1 MITIPR
7 WWPSHATAMTVG
19 VIMALTMPVHVA
31 RAQTVLSDYRIT
43 TWTEQDGLPPGAIWS
58 LGQDPSGFLWLGA
71 DAGLLRFDG
80 ARFVTWESLGG
91 QALQPGPVQVLC
103 VATDGSLWIAH
114 RDGGVSRI
122 QRDQVRFFDAD
133 DGLSDGIVASIVQD
147 GDGVMWVSG
156 SGGVHRFDGVRWRRA
171 GDGLPDRPV
180 IAMSVSAS
188 GDMSVIV
195 DGTVYGRR
203 ARAAVFQQIG
213 ASDDATTRAVAQDT
227 AGRVWVTDRFTGV
240 RRIDDSRPMPG
251 VQNGKGYRLL
261 AGRRGDLWVATFGQ
275 GVWRLR
281 ADARGAFR
289 AERATDLNGLSNNVI
304 YALLEDREGNIWVG
318 TTDGLNRLT
327 PQKMTH
333 LLTPD
338 LVTGLEPAPDATIWA
353 GTADALVRITQTGE
367 EVQRLPGVRPRA
379 MHVDAQGTLWVATDE
394 SVVRMTAGA
403 RAPEV
408 VISGLRHVRS
418 MTSDFEGRL
427 WLFDSDRGL
436 VRWQGRRLDPVS
448 LPHGFEDSRVTL
460 MFTSSDG
467 TVWMSGDR
475 KIASV
480 NRSGDARVYGTA
492 DGLDIGSARAFYSD
506 KSGVLWIAGSTGL
519 SRLSDGRF
527 VTLRRSGGL
536 PAESLTGIVQD
547 DEGMIWVGAG
557 SGIVRI
563 DRAAFD
569 HVAAGGVDESHFAV
583 YDSAD
588 GVAGTVG
595 WNGQR
600 SALRTGDGRLW
611 FLTASGVTVVD
622 PETLGEDRV
631 PVPVRIEQVAFD
643 DRRAAAAGLEALPA
657 GVARLQIEYTV
668 PNLTTPRRTRFR
680 YRLEGFDPEWIDAGR
695 QRQAIYT
702 NLPPRSYRFIV
713 QARNDDGDWS
723 SAQSAWAFTVQ
734 PAFYQTTW
742 FVALSAITLVAVGWT
757 AWRVRVRQV
766 HKQYALLLRERARL
780 SREIHDTLLQSLAG
794 VALQCDALAND
805 PNPTPKNWRLG
816 LTLLR
821 KQVEEYIRECRQ
833 TIWDLRSP
841 TLEHYDLP
849 MALRMAA
856 ERTTSAAG
864 VALDVEVIGTT
875 QRCPSRIEQQ
885 LLRIGQEAI
894 INAARHAAAQRV
906 RVELRYS
913 AGAVGLR
920 VSDDGRGFDP
930 ADPMHQVRGHWGLV
944 SMKERAEAVGGRV
957 TITSRADE
965 GTAVDVV
972 VPLPAHGSAPDDA
985 SHPDP
990 LHRRS
995 SDRAGGDRADHQPAA

>member
-1 MITIPR
+1 MSAILRR
-7 WWPSHATAMTVG
+7 WSHTTAMTGG
-19 VIMALTMPVHVA
+19 VVMALTIPAHVA
-31 RAQTVLSDYRIT
+31 GAQTVLSDYRIT
-43 TWTEQDGLPPGAIWS
+43 AWTEQDGLPPGAIWA
-58 LGQDPSGFLWLGA
+58 LAQDASGFLWIGA

-80 ARFVTWESLGG
+80 ARFVSWDALGG
-91 QALQPGPVQVLC
+91 PALQPGAIQALSVSR
-103 VATDGSLWIAH
+103 DGSLWTAH
-114 RDGGVSRI
+114 ADGGVSRI
-122 QRDQVRFFDAD
+122 QRGQISFYNSE
-133 DGLSDGIVASIVQD
+133 DGLSDGTVTSLLQD
-147 GDGVMWVSG
+147 TDGVMWASG
-156 SGGVHRFDGVRWRRA
+156 SGGVHRFEGNRWRPD
-171 GDGLPDRPV
+171 GEGLPDRPV
-180 IAMSVSAS
+180 IAMSVSSA
-188 GDMSVIV
+188 GDMTVIV

-203 ARAAVFQQIG
+203 AHSTTFQRIG
-213 ASDDATTRAVAQDT
+213 ASDDATTRAVVQDT
-227 AGRVWVTDRFTGV
+227 DGRVWVTDRFTGV
-240 RRIDDSRPMPG
+240 RRLDAPRPLPG

-338 LVTGLEPAPDATIWA
+338 LVTGLEAAPNGAIWA
-353 GTADALVRITQTGE
+353 GTAEAIVRITQTGE
-367 EVQRLPGVRPRA
+367 ELQRLPGLRPRA
-379 MHVDAQGTLWVATDE
+379 MHVDARGALWVATDE
-394 SVVRMTAGA
+394 SVVRVTAGA
-403 RAPEV
+403 RAPER
-408 VISGLRHVRS
+408 VIDGLRHVRS
-418 MTSDFEGRL
+418 MTSDLDGRL
-427 WLFDSDRGL
+427 WIFDSDRGL
-436 VRWQGRRLDPVS
+436 VRWHGGRLEVVS
-448 LPHGFEDSRVTL
+448 LPPGFEDSRVTL
-460 MFTSSDG
+460 LFTGGDG

-480 NRSGDARVYGTA
+480 DRNGDARVYGPA
-492 DGLDIGSARAFYSD
+492 DGVDIGSARAFYSD
-506 KSGVLWIAGSTGL
+506 TSGLLWVAGSTGL
-519 SRLSDGRF
+519 SHLSGGRF

-536 PAESLTGIVQD
+536 PAESLTGIVED
-547 DEGMIWVGAG
+547 DEGKIWVGAA

-563 DRAAFD
+563 DREAFD
-569 HVAAGGVDESHFAV
+569 RVAAGGIDRSHFAV
-583 YDSAD
+583 YGTAD

-600 SALRTGDGRLW
+600 SALRTGNGRLW
-611 FLTASGVTVVD
+611 FLTASGITVVD
-622 PETLGEDRV
+622 PATLGEDRV
-631 PVPVRIEQVAFD
+631 PLPVRIEQVAFD
-643 DRRAAAAGLEALPA
+643 DRRAAAAALEALPA

-702 NLPPRSYRFIV
+702 SLPSRSYRFII

-723 SAQSAWAFTVQ
+723 SAQSEWAFTVQ

-742 FVALSAITLVAVGWT
+742 FVALSAITLVAMGWT

-805 PNPTPKNWRLG
+805 PDPTPKNWRQG

-841 TLEHYDLP
+841 TLEHYDLT

-856 ERTTSAAG
+856 ERTTGAAG

-894 INAARHAAAQRV
+894 INAACHAAAQRV
-906 RVELRYS
+906 RVELRYG
-913 AGAVGLR
+913 ADAVGLP

-957 TITSRADE
+957 TITSCAGE

-972 VPLPAHGSAPDDA
+972 VPLPAHGSAPDEA
-985 SHPDP
+985 LHPDP

-995 SDRAGGDRADHQPAA
+995 SDRAGRDRADHQPAA